1 MHLTRYSDYS
11 LRVLMYL
18 ALKPEKLANITDIAE
33 SFNISRNHLIKVVNH
48 LGKLGYITS
57 KRGRG
62 GGLEL
67 AYESNSISIGEVIR
81 NTEQT
86 LDVVNCAEPACPF
99 VPACNLKSV
108 LNEATEA
115 FLNVLDDYT
124 LEDIIVNKA
133 GLKRLLASAI

>member
-18 ALKPEKLANITDIAE
+18 ALKPEKLGNISDIAE

-48 LGKLGYITS
+48 LVKLGYIIS

-67 AYESNSISIGEVIR
+67 AYEPDSLSVGEVIR

-99 VPACNLKSV
+99 VPACSLKSA

-115 FLNVLDDYT
+115 FLNVLDNYT
-124 LEDIIVNKA
+124 LDDIITNKIK
-133 GLKRLLASAI
+133 LNQLLA

>member
-18 ALKPEKLANITDIAE
+18 ALNSDKLGNISEIAE

-48 LGKLGYITS
+48 LVKLGYINA
-57 KRGRG
+57 KRGRN

-67 AYESNSISIGEVIR
+67 AYESDSISVGEVVR

-86 LDVVNCAEPACPF
+86 LDVINCAEPACPF
-99 VPACNLKSV
+99 IPACKLKAA

-115 FLNVLDDYT
+115 FLSVLDQYT
-124 LEDIIVNKA
+124 LAEIIKNKNK
-133 GLKRLLASAI
+133 LKQLLS